1 MKKVSLL
8 LAVIGL
14 MAFQA
19 CKNNVNDSD
28 HNHAEPVGFFLR
40 ESGVNVV
47 TYQNATVQGS
57 ITVPAGGE
65 TGLISVVFIDEDG
78 DEFTPEGDV
87 YSLALE
93 TTSTNFEFE
102 QHPEDGKWRF
112 HVVGLQA
119 GTGTFTLKLMHGEH
133 PDFLSQ
139 PITVTVTASTAVA
152 KQ

>member
-1 MKKVSLL
+1 MKNAFLL
-8 LAVIGL
+8 LAVMSL
-14 MAFQA
+14 LAFQA
-19 CKNNVNDSD
+19 CDNHVHDDD
-28 HNHAEPVGFFLR
+28 HDHVEPVGFFLR
-40 ESGVNVV
+40 ESDRNVV

-119 GTGTFTLKLMHGEH
+119 GTGTFILKLMHGEH
-133 PDFLSQ
+133 ADFRSQ
-139 PITVTVTASTAVA
+139 PIPVTVTASTAVA